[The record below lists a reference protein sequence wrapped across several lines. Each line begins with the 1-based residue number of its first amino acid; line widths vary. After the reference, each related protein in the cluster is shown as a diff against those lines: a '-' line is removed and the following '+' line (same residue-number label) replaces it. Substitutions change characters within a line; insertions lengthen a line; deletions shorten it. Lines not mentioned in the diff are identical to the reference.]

1 MNFFVILFF
10 FYYAIIFLI
19 VAIPFLLVLLWAV
32 NKWLLKR
39 KIKLKYRIFFS
50 IGVPILLV
58 VLAFLDIYYAPY
70 STSNMD
76 SMLSQLVPEIKLPTY
91 KITEYSSVYV
101 GGDDLKDTY
110 HIVFKDGKD
119 ESLRSKLD
127 SLVIINPKWKR
138 NGNEYVYD
146 TIFFE
151 NEIVDSIIVRPMK
164 GTATFIRYK
173 W

>member
-1 MNFFVILFF
+1 MNFFVLLFF

-39 KIKLKYRIFFS
+39 KIKLRYRILLS

-58 VLAFLDIYYAPY
+58 VLAFMDIYYAPY
-70 STSNMD
+70 SASNMD
-76 SMLSQLVPEIKLPTY
+76 NMLSQLVPEIKLPPY
-91 KITEYSSVYV
+91 KITDYSSLYV

-110 HIVFKDGKD
+110 QIAFKDGKD

-151 NEIVDSIIVRPMK
+151 NEIVDSIIVRPME

>member
-39 KIKLKYRIFFS
+39 KIKLKYRILLS

-58 VLAFLDIYYAPY
+58 VLAFMDIYYAPY

-76 SMLSQLVPEIKLPTY
+76 NMLSQLVPEIKLPQY

>member
-1 MNFFVILFF
+1 MNFFVLLFF
-10 FYYAIIFLI
+10 AYYAVIFLI
-19 VAIPFLLVLLWAV
+19 VAIPFLLLVSWAV
-32 NKWLLKR
+32 NRWLLKR
-39 KIKLKYRIFFS
+39 KLKLRYRILLS
-50 IGVPILLV
+50 LGTPLLLV
-58 VLAFLDIYYAPY
+58 VLAFLDIYYTPY

-76 SMLSQLVPEIKLPTY
+76 GMLSQLVPEIKLPPY

-119 ESLRSKLD
+119 EALRSKLD
-127 SLVIINPKWKR
+127 NLVIINPKWKR

-151 NEIVDSIIVRPMK
+151 NEIVDSIIVRPTD

>member
-1 MNFFVILFF
+1 MNFFVLLFF
-10 FYYAIIFLI
+10 AYYAVIFLI
-19 VAIPFLLVLLWAV
+19 LAIPFLLLVSWAV

-39 KIKLKYRIFFS
+39 KLKLRYRILLS
-50 IGVPILLV
+50 IGIPLLLV
-58 VLAFLDIYYAPY
+58 VLAFLDIYYTPY

-76 SMLSQLVPEIKLPTY
+76 GILSQIVPEIKLPSY

-110 HIVFKDGKD
+110 HIEFKDGKD
-119 ESLRSKLD
+119 EKLRSKLD

-138 NGNEYVYD
+138 NGKEYVYD
-146 TIFFE
+146 TVFFE
-151 NEIVDSIIVRPMK
+151 NEIVDSIIVRPSE
-164 GTATFIRYK
+164 GTATFIKYK

>member
-1 MNFFVILFF
+1 MNFFVLLFF

-39 KIKLKYRIFFS
+39 KIKLRYRILLS

-58 VLAFLDIYYAPY
+58 VLAFMDIYYAPY

-76 SMLSQLVPEIKLPTY
+76 NMLSQLVPEIKLPQY

-151 NEIVDSIIVRPMK
+151 NEIVDSIIVRPME
-164 GTATFIRYK
+164 GTAMFIRYK

>member
-39 KIKLKYRIFFS
+39 KIKLKYRILLS

-151 NEIVDSIIVRPMK
+151 NEIVDSIIVRPME

>member
-39 KIKLKYRIFFS
+39 KIKLKYRILLS

-76 SMLSQLVPEIKLPTY
+76 DMLSQLVPEIKLPPY

-164 GTATFIRYK
+164 GTATFIRFK

>member
-1 MNFFVILFF
+1 MNFFVLLFF
-10 FYYAIIFLI
+10 AYYAVIFLI
-19 VAIPFLLVLLWAV
+19 VAIPFLLLVSWAV
-32 NKWLLKR
+32 NRWLLKR
-39 KIKLKYRIFFS
+39 KLKLRYRILLS
-50 IGVPILLV
+50 LGTPLLLV
-58 VLAFLDIYYAPY
+58 VLAFLDIYYTPY

-76 SMLSQLVPEIKLPTY
+76 GMLSQLVPEIKLPPY

-119 ESLRSKLD
+119 EALRSKLD
-127 SLVIINPKWKR
+127 NLVIINPKWKR

-151 NEIVDSIIVRPMK
+151 NEIVDSIIVRPTE
-164 GTATFIRYK
+164 GTAMFIRYK

>member
-1 MNFFVILFF
+1 
-10 FYYAIIFLI
+10 
-19 VAIPFLLVLLWAV
+19 
-32 NKWLLKR
+32 
-39 KIKLKYRIFFS
+39 
-50 IGVPILLV
+50 V
-58 VLAFLDIYYAPY
+58 VLAFMDIYYAPY

-76 SMLSQLVPEIKLPTY
+76 NMLSQLVPEIKLPQY

-119 ESLRSKLD
+119 ESLRCKLD
-127 SLVIINPKWKR
+127 SLVIINPKWKG

-151 NEIVDSIIVRPMK
+151 NEIVDSIIVRPME

>member
-1 MNFFVILFF
+1 MNFFVLLFF

-39 KIKLKYRIFFS
+39 KIKLRYRILLS

-58 VLAFLDIYYAPY
+58 VLAFMDIYYAPY

-76 SMLSQLVPEIKLPTY
+76 NMLSQLVPEIKLPQY

-119 ESLRSKLD
+119 ESLRCKLD
-127 SLVIINPKWKR
+127 SLVIISPKWKR

-151 NEIVDSIIVRPMK
+151 NEIVDSIIVRPME

>member
-1 MNFFVILFF
+1 MNFFVLLFF

-39 KIKLKYRIFFS
+39 KIKLRYRILLS

-58 VLAFLDIYYAPY
+58 VLAFMDIYYAPY

-76 SMLSQLVPEIKLPTY
+76 NMLSQLVPEIKLPQY

-119 ESLRSKLD
+119 ESLRCKLD
-127 SLVIINPKWKR
+127 SLVIINQKWKR

-151 NEIVDSIIVRPMK
+151 NEIVDSIIVRPME
-164 GTATFIRYK
+164 GTAMFIRYK

>member
-1 MNFFVILFF
+1 MNFFVLFF
-10 FYYAIIFLI
+10 FAYYAVIFLI
-19 VAIPFLLVLLWAV
+19 VAIPFLLLVSWAV
-32 NKWLLKR
+32 NRWLLKR
-39 KIKLKYRIFFS
+39 KLKLRYRILLS
-50 IGVPILLV
+50 IGVPFLLV
-58 VLAFLDIYYAPY
+58 VLAFLDIYYTPY

-76 SMLSQLVPEIKLPTY
+76 GMLSQLVPEIKLPPY

-119 ESLRSKLD
+119 EALRSKLD
-127 SLVIINPKWKR
+127 NLVIINPKWKR
-138 NGNEYVYD
+138 NGNEYIYD

-151 NEIVDSIIVRPMK
+151 NEIVDSIIVRPTE

>member
-1 MNFFVILFF
+1 MNFFVLLFF

-19 VAIPFLLVLLWAV
+19 VAVPFLLVLLWAV

-39 KIKLKYRIFFS
+39 KIKLKYRILLS

-151 NEIVDSIIVRPMK
+151 NEIVDSIIVRPME

>member
-1 MNFFVILFF
+1 MNFFVLLFF

-19 VAIPFLLVLLWAV
+19 VAIPFLLVLFWAV

-39 KIKLKYRIFFS
+39 KIKLRYRILLS

-58 VLAFLDIYYAPY
+58 ALVFMDIYFAPY

-76 SMLSQLVPEIKLPTY
+76 GMLSQLVPEIKLPPY
-91 KITEYSSVYV
+91 KITDYSSVYV

-110 HIVFKDGKD
+110 QIVFKDGKD

-151 NEIVDSIIVRPMK
+151 NEIVDSIIVRPME

>member
-39 KIKLKYRIFFS
+39 KIKLKYRILLS

-127 SLVIINPKWKR
+127 SLVIFTPKWKR

-146 TIFFE
+146 TIFWE
-151 NEIVDSIIVRPMK
+151 NEIVDSIIVRPLE
-164 GTATFIRYK
+164 GTATFISYK

>member
-19 VAIPFLLVLLWAV
+19 VAIPFLLVLLGAV

-39 KIKLKYRIFFS
+39 KLKLKYRILLS

-58 VLAFLDIYYAPY
+58 ALVFMDIYYAPY

-76 SMLSQLVPEIKLPTY
+76 NMLLQLVPEIKLPPY
-91 KITEYSSVYV
+91 KITDYSSVYV

>member
-39 KIKLKYRIFFS
+39 KIKLKYRILLS

-119 ESLRSKLD
+119 ESLRSNLD
-127 SLVIINPKWKR
+127 SLVIINPKRKR

>member
-1 MNFFVILFF
+1 MNFFVLLFF

-39 KIKLKYRIFFS
+39 KIKLRYRILLS

-119 ESLRSKLD
+119 ESLKSKLD

-151 NEIVDSIIVRPMK
+151 NEIVDSIIVRPME

>member
-1 MNFFVILFF
+1 MNFFVLLFF

-39 KIKLKYRIFFS
+39 KIKLRYRILLS
-50 IGVPILLV
+50 IGVPILIV
-58 VLAFLDIYYAPY
+58 VLAFMDIYYAPY
-70 STSNMD
+70 SASNMD
-76 SMLSQLVPEIKLPTY
+76 NMLSQLVPEIKLPQY
-91 KITEYSSVYV
+91 KITEYISVYV

-119 ESLRSKLD
+119 ESLRCKLD
-127 SLVIINPKWKR
+127 SLAIINPKWKR

-151 NEIVDSIIVRPMK
+151 NEIVDSIIVRPME

>member
-1 MNFFVILFF
+1 MNFFVLFF
-10 FYYAIIFLI
+10 FAYYSVIFLI
-19 VAIPFLLVLLWAV
+19 VAIPFLLLVSWAV
-32 NKWLLKR
+32 NRWLLKR
-39 KIKLKYRIFFS
+39 KLKLRYRILLS
-50 IGVPILLV
+50 IGVPFLLV
-58 VLAFLDIYYAPY
+58 VLAFLDIYYTPY

-76 SMLSQLVPEIKLPTY
+76 GMLSQLVPEIKLPPY

-110 HIVFKDGKD
+110 HIVFKDRKD
-119 ESLRSKLD
+119 EALRGKLD
-127 SLVIINPKWKR
+127 SLLIINPKWKR

-151 NEIVDSIIVRPMK
+151 NEIVDSIIVRPTE

>member
-1 MNFFVILFF
+1 MNFFVLFF
-10 FYYAIIFLI
+10 FAYYAVIFLI
-19 VAIPFLLVLLWAV
+19 VAIPFLLLVSWAV
-32 NKWLLKR
+32 NRWLLKR
-39 KIKLKYRIFFS
+39 KLKLRYRILLS
-50 IGVPILLV
+50 IGVPFLLV
-58 VLAFLDIYYAPY
+58 VLAFLDIYYTPY

-76 SMLSQLVPEIKLPTY
+76 GMLSQLVPEIKLPPY

-110 HIVFKDGKD
+110 HIVFKDCKD
-119 ESLRSKLD
+119 EALRGKLD
-127 SLVIINPKWKR
+127 SLLIINPKWKR

-151 NEIVDSIIVRPMK
+151 NEIVDSIIVRPTE

>member
-10 FYYAIIFLI
+10 AYYAVIFLI
-19 VAIPFLLVLLWAV
+19 LAIPFLLLVSWAV
-32 NKWLLKR
+32 NRWLLKR
-39 KIKLKYRIFFS
+39 KLKLKYRILFS

-70 STSNMD
+70 NTSNMD
-76 SMLSQLVPEIKLPTY
+76 GMLSQLVPEIKLPPY

-110 HIVFKDGKD
+110 HIIFKDGKD
-119 ESLRSKLD
+119 ETLRSKLD

-146 TIFFE
+146 TVFFE
-151 NEIVDSIIVRPMK
+151 NEIVDSIIVRPSE
-164 GTATFIRYK
+164 GTATFIRFK

>member
-1 MNFFVILFF
+1 MNFFVLLFF

-39 KIKLKYRIFFS
+39 KIKLRYRILLS
-50 IGVPILLV
+50 IGVPILIV
-58 VLAFLDIYYAPY
+58 VLAFMDIYYAPY
-70 STSNMD
+70 SASNMD
-76 SMLSQLVPEIKLPTY
+76 NMLSQLVPEIKLPQY

-151 NEIVDSIIVRPMK
+151 NEIVDSIIVRPME

>member
-1 MNFFVILFF
+1 MNFFVLLFF

-19 VAIPFLLVLLWAV
+19 VAVPFLLVLLWAV

-39 KIKLKYRIFFS
+39 KIKLRYRILLS

-76 SMLSQLVPEIKLPTY
+76 SMLSQLVPEIKLPQY
-91 KITEYSSVYV
+91 KITEYISVYV

-151 NEIVDSIIVRPMK
+151 NEIVDSIIVRPME

>member
-19 VAIPFLLVLLWAV
+19 VAIPFLLVLLLAV

-39 KIKLKYRIFFS
+39 KIKLKYRILLS

>member
-39 KIKLKYRIFFS
+39 KIKLKYRILLS

-76 SMLSQLVPEIKLPTY
+76 NMLSQLVPEIKLPQY

>member
-39 KIKLKYRIFFS
+39 KIKLKYRILLS

-58 VLAFLDIYYAPY
+58 VLACLDIYYAPY

-151 NEIVDSIIVRPMK
+151 NEIVDSIIVRPME

>member
-39 KIKLKYRIFFS
+39 KIKLKYRILLS

-58 VLAFLDIYYAPY
+58 VLAFMDIYYAPY

-76 SMLSQLVPEIKLPTY
+76 NMLSQLVPEIKLPTY

>member
-1 MNFFVILFF
+1 MNFFVLFF
-10 FYYAIIFLI
+10 FAYYAVIFLI
-19 VAIPFLLVLLWAV
+19 VAIPFLLLVSWAV
-32 NKWLLKR
+32 NRWLLKR
-39 KIKLKYRIFFS
+39 KLKLRYRILLS
-50 IGVPILLV
+50 IGVPFLLV
-58 VLAFLDIYYAPY
+58 VLAFLDIYYTPY

-76 SMLSQLVPEIKLPTY
+76 GMLSQLVPEIKLPPY

-110 HIVFKDGKD
+110 NIVFKDGKD
-119 ESLRSKLD
+119 EALRGKLD
-127 SLVIINPKWKR
+127 SLLIINPKWKR

-151 NEIVDSIIVRPMK
+151 NEIVDSIIVRPTE

>member
-1 MNFFVILFF
+1 M
-10 FYYAIIFLI
+10 
-19 VAIPFLLVLLWAV
+19 
-32 NKWLLKR
+32 
-39 KIKLKYRIFFS
+39 
-50 IGVPILLV
+50 LV

-76 SMLSQLVPEIKLPTY
+76 GMLSQLVPEIKLPPY

-110 HIVFKDGKD
+110 HIIFKDGKD
-119 ESLRSKLD
+119 ETLRSKLD

-146 TIFFE
+146 TVFFE
-151 NEIVDSIIVRPMK
+151 NEIVDSIIVRPSE
-164 GTATFIRYK
+164 GTATFIRFK

>member
-1 MNFFVILFF
+1 MNFFVLFF
-10 FYYAIIFLI
+10 FAYYAVIFLI
-19 VAIPFLLVLLWAV
+19 VAIHFLLLVSLAF
-32 NKWLLKR
+32 NRWLLKR
-39 KIKLKYRIFFS
+39 KLKLRYRILLS

>member
-1 MNFFVILFF
+1 MNFFVLLFF

-39 KIKLKYRIFFS
+39 KIKLKYRILLS
-50 IGVPILLV
+50 IGVPIFLV
-58 VLAFLDIYYAPY
+58 VLAFLDIYYTPY

-76 SMLSQLVPEIKLPTY
+76 STLSQLVPEINLPPY

-127 SLVIINPKWKR
+127 SLIIFNPKWKR
-138 NGNEYVYD
+138 NGYEFVYD
-146 TIFFE
+146 TIFFG
-151 NEIVDSIIVRPMK
+151 NEIVDSIIVRPME

>member
-1 MNFFVILFF
+1 MNFFVLLFF

-19 VAIPFLLVLLWAV
+19 VAIPFLLVVLWAV

-39 KIKLKYRIFFS
+39 KLKLKYRILLS

-58 VLAFLDIYYAPY
+58 ALVFMDIYYAPY

-76 SMLSQLVPEIKLPTY
+76 NMLLQLVPEIKLPPY
-91 KITEYSSVYV
+91 KITDYSSVYV

-110 HIVFKDGKD
+110 QIAFKDGKD

-127 SLVIINPKWKR
+127 SLVIINPKWKK
-138 NGNEYVYD
+138 NGKEYVYD

-151 NEIVDSIIVRPMK
+151 NEIVDSIIVRPME

>member
-1 MNFFVILFF
+1 M
-10 FYYAIIFLI
+10 II
-19 VAIPFLLVLLWAV
+19 VIPFLLIVSWAV
-32 NKWLLKR
+32 NRWILKR
-39 KIKLKYRIFFS
+39 RLKLIYRILLS
-50 IGVPILLV
+50 IGIPVLLLG
-58 VLAFLDIYYAPY
+58 LAFMDLYYAPY
-70 STSNMD
+70 SISNMD
-76 SMLSQLVPEIKLPTY
+76 GRLSQLVPEIKLPPY

-119 ESLRSKLD
+119 ETLRRKLE
-127 SLVIINPKWKR
+127 SLVISNPRWKR

-151 NEIVDSIIVRPMK
+151 NEIVDSIIVCPTE

>member
-1 MNFFVILFF
+1 MNFFVLLFF
-10 FYYAIIFLI
+10 AYYAVIFLI
-19 VAIPFLLVLLWAV
+19 VAIPFLLLVSWAV
-32 NKWLLKR
+32 NRWLLKR
-39 KIKLKYRIFFS
+39 KFKLRYRILLS
-50 IGVPILLV
+50 IGIPFLLV
-58 VLAFLDIYYAPY
+58 VLAFLDIYCTPY

-76 SMLSQLVPEIKLPTY
+76 GMLLQLVPEIKLPPY

-119 ESLRSKLD
+119 EALRSILD
-127 SLVIINPKWKR
+127 SLLIINPKWKK

-151 NEIVDSIIVRPMK
+151 NEIVDSIIVRPTE